1 VWGHRT
7 KAVGIATGLAGGIQ
21 QLLAQY
27 GHVLPVSWHG
37 ALLAAAGMLTF
48 LVGLYNSFATP

>member
-7 KAVGIATGLAGGIQ
+7 KAVGIATGAAGGIQ

-27 GHVLPVSWHG
+27 GHVIPVSWHG
-37 ALLAAAGMLTF
+37 ALLAAAGMIMF
-48 LVGLYNSFATP
+48 LVGLYNTFQ